1 MSFLRVPHSLAICHS
16 TFSLSSSYH
25 QIPPPHLD
33 YCPHLFSNSKSQAYD
48 DGRTQLLIQLKGTI
62 AIQFRNN
69 TYNIPIE
76 IWIQRAYPR
85 EPPIV
90 YVTPT
95 SDMLVR
101 KGKHVDVSGKVEGG
115 YLEAWSR
122 KWEVSSIEMAM
133 DLGQDAF

>member
-1 MSFLRVPHSLAICHS
+1 MSFFDSLTVLLSVIPLSHYPLLITKSLLLTSTIAIIS
-16 TFSLSSSYH
+16 F
-25 QIPPPHLD
+25 P
-33 YCPHLFSNSKSQAYD
+33 NSKSQAYD

-122 KWEVSSIEMAM
+122 KWEVSSI
-133 DLGQDAF
+133 GWP